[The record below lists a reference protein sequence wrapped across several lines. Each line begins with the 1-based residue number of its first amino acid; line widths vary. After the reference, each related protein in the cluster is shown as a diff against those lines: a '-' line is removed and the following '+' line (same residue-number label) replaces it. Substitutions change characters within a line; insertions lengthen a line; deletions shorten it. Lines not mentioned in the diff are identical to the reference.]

1 MRTRA
6 EGQGYMSWDPELT
19 ALREEAGRE
28 AGTQLPRAL
37 GSAEQDCIPLSDP
50 GMRSKGFRSGK
61 TYCV

>member
-6 EGQGYMSWDPELT
+6 EGQGYMSSDPELT

-37 GSAEQDCIPLSDP
+37 GSAESGLHPTV
-50 GMRSKGFRSGK
+50 RSWHVFKEF
-61 TYCV
+61 

>member
-37 GSAEQDCIPLSDP
+37 GSAESGLHPTV
-50 GMRSKGFRSGK
+50 RSWHVFKGF
-61 TYCV
+61 